1 MGKMSKFWIIVID
14 VYKKNVKLLFFLIM
28 ILVLFFF
35 VGIVYLVGFLVSGF
49 LGDIIIGLVL
59 EN

>member
-1 MGKMSKFWIIVID
+1 MSKFWIIVID